1 MIWRVKTG
9 PKGMASTGRLARV
22 LFTVV
27 AGCGNVSAQGI
38 KPDADA
44 YPAGV
49 QKVLQSARGECKA
62 EGFIL
67 HGGYCERAPN
77 PSCLKALP
85 VMVAHRCLWASRR
98 RLITP

>member
-38 KPDADA
+38 KPFDADA

-62 EGFIL
+62 EGFTL
-67 HGGYCERAPN
+67 HGGYCVGHGN
-77 PSCLKALP
+77 PSCLKT
-85 VMVAHRCLWASRR
+85 RR
-98 RLITP
+98 ITSQPFKFTMPK

>member
-38 KPDADA
+38 KPFDADA

-67 HGGYCERAPN
+67 HGGYCERARQSVVPQ
-77 PSCLKALP
+77 SSSHYVTTVQVYHA
-85 VMVAHRCLWASRR
+85 
-98 RLITP
+98 